1 MRRDVVR
8 ELVRVQQ
15 RAIRRGS
22 RYWMAVAERLQTG
35 DLAPDVWLKAYAE
48 YAEAAIGDL
57 TELRALFAGRGAAD
71 DEAKGGRTKGGAN
84 G

>member
-1 MRRDVVR
+1 
-8 ELVRVQQ
+8 
-15 RAIRRGS
+15 
-22 RYWMAVAERLQTG
+22 MAVAERLQTG

-57 TELRALFAGRGAAD
+57 TELRSLFAGRGASD
-71 DEAKGGRTKGGAN
+71 DEPKGARMKDRAN